1 MIDVWI
7 IVFAVAS
14 AALALGLAIELRSA
28 RRLAAQSKAE
38 ADRAA
43 GERSEALQ
51 AAARAEERAEHLL
64 REKQTLSSLMAE
76 REQEQERQRQESERR
91 MREYVALQFKSIAD
105 DVLGEKS
112 KQLHEQGLRS
122 FEALQGE
129 GLKSFESLQKDI
141 KAFKERVESIHTE
154 DTKQRSTL
162 DGQIRALHELNRRM
176 SDEAAGLTR
185 ALKGSN
191 KVQGDWGEMIL
202 ETILESS
209 SLQKGVHYFPQGNFK
224 NEQGDNLRPDFVLCL
239 PDGKRVIIDSK
250 VSLTAFVDYVGAE
263 DDRTRAEALKRH
275 LDSVRRHVDELCRK
289 QYQNLPEMKGTS
301 PDFVIM
307 FIPNEPA
314 FMAALQN
321 DSSLWNKAYRSGV
334 VISSP
339 TNLFALLK
347 IVDDLWKRDSQS
359 RNALEIADRGAKLY
373 DKFVG
378 FVSTLEDVGKA
389 VRSASAAY
397 DKALGQLSEGRGSLV
412 SQADSLR
419 KLGVKAAKSLPQ
431 NLVDKAEEQ

>member
-1 MIDVWI
+1 MEVWI
-7 IVFAVAS
+7 IVLAAAFG
-14 AALALGLAIELRSA
+14 ALALGLGVEVRSA
-28 RRLAAQSKAE
+28 GRRVARLAEQARRAE
-38 ADRAA
+38 DA
-43 GERSEALQ
+43 ERQTRQELV
-51 AAARAEERAEHLL
+51 RAEERAEHLL
-64 REKQTLSSLMAE
+64 REKQMLAELMGKSG
-76 REQEQERQRQESERR
+76 QEQERLRLDSEKR
-91 MREYVALQFKSIAD
+91 MREYVALQFKTLAS
-105 DVLGEKS
+105 DVLDEKS
-112 KQLHEQGLRS
+112 KQLHEQGVRS
-122 FEALQGE
+122 FETLQSE

-162 DGQIRALHELNRRM
+162 DGQIRTLHELNRRM

-185 ALKGSN
+185 ALKGNS

-209 SLQKGVHYFPQGNFK
+209 SLQKGVHYFPQDSFK
-224 NEQGDNLRPDFVLCL
+224 TEQGDSLRPDFVLCL
-239 PDGKRVIIDSK
+239 PEGKRVIIDSK
-250 VSLTAFVDYVGAE
+250 VSLTAFVDYVNSE
-263 DDRTRAEALKRH
+263 DDAARADALKRH
-275 LDSVRRHVDELCRK
+275 LDSVRRHVEELCRK
-289 QYQNLPEMKGTS
+289 EYQKLPGMKGAS

-321 DSSLWNKAYRSGV
+321 DSALWNKAYRSGV
-334 VISSP
+334 VVSSP

-347 IVDDLWKRDSQS
+347 IVDDLWKRDSQN

-389 VRSASAAY
+389 IRSAAGSY
-397 DKALGQLSEGRGSLV
+397 DKAVGQLSEGRGSLV
-412 SQADSLR
+412 SQAENLR
-419 KLGVKAAKSLPQ
+419 KLGVKASKSLPQ
-431 NLVDKAEEQ
+431 NMLDKAEEQ